1 LINIMMKSISKSII
15 FIGCLVVQT
24 FCFAANLQALQQLE
38 MFNASLSGVTPNK
51 APSGPGPIAPKA
63 AKPKNAKSGNSKT
76 SKDES
81 STDSA
86 AEAAAQVESDDAA
99 INREAFEVVRKKM
112 FPLKSEQVLK
122 LHQEYNASEFALA
135 SSAGTPPRPAVTTQ
149 TVKLDPGSTPSVIR
163 LGQGFISTV
172 VFLDSTGAP
181 WPIVAYDLGDPSSFN
196 IQWDKSGNILM
207 IQSRKLYTYGN
218 MAIRLQGLNTP
229 IMLTLV
235 PGQQAIDYRVD
246 MRVLGYG
253 PNAKNLPSTV
263 NLPAAGSN
271 VLMQVLDDVPPPG
284 SRQMKVKGGPAKAW
298 TVGHTMYVRTRLT
311 VLSPGWVSMMTS
323 ADGMH
328 VYEMPDSP
336 ILLVSWH
343 GKVMQLK
350 IEGL

>member
-1 LINIMMKSISKSII
+1 MMKSISKSII
-15 FIGCLVVQT
+15 FIGCFVVQT

-38 MFNASLSGVTPNK
+38 MFNSSLSGVKTNK
-51 APSGPGPIAPKA
+51 APSGPAPIAPKA
-63 AKPKNAKSGNSKT
+63 AKPSNGKT

-81 STDSA
+81 GTDVSAETA
-86 AEAAAQVESDDAA
+86 AEVESDEAA
-99 INREAFEVVRKKM
+99 INREAFETVRKKM